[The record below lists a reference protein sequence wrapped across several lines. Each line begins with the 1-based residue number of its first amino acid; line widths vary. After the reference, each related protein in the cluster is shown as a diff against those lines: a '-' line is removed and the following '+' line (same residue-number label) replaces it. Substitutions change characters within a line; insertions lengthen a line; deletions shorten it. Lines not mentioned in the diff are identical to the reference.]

1 MYLNV
6 TEIESALAALAAAYP
21 TTSELVAT
29 PHATHEGRTTHVLR
43 VGAGGAHAADGIL
56 LLGGVHA
63 REWVPPDALVA
74 FAADLLE
81 AYATG
86 TGLGYGGASYAADD
100 VRRLLETRNLFVLA
114 CVNPDGRAHSQAVAS
129 GWRKNRRP
137 APPGSTGASCVGVD
151 LNRNFDFLWD
161 HLARFAPDSGV
172 SASASPCDANVYR
185 GPSAASEP
193 ETRDVVWVLDTYPRI
208 RWHVDVHS
216 AVPVVLHSWGSDEN
230 QSTTPG
236 DNFRNTALDPVRGRV
251 GDGIGEYLTAR
262 DTQVA
267 VELATRLDAG
277 VAAASG
283 ASYGVEQAMTLYPTS
298 GASDDYA
305 VSRHLV
311 DPARTQVHAW
321 TVECG
326 TSFQPPY
333 ASAEGVIREVCSGLL
348 AFALA
353 AHEVTDGLSAVL
365 RTPSVAFVDVPEG
378 QTTSRAVVVDA
389 QGALDVHLEVV
400 AGPTGPFGLPLGP
413 VTTVPAPG
421 VGATTPGRV
430 WLTWTA
436 GAPGTPAATA
446 SGSVT
451 VRCVETG
458 QVWTVPVTASAV
470 PRSTVGVA
478 LVLDRSGSMAWDAG
492 DGRSRVEVL
501 REAAS
506 VFLEVLPAEDGV
518 GVVRFHHD
526 ADTAAPVR
534 LAGPETFGPGRA
546 AALAAV
552 AAHVPDPAGATSIG
566 DGVLVAAA
574 ELAATAGA
582 FDATAMLVLTDGQ
595 ENAPAWLADVTGAL
609 GDRVFAVGLGEPAAV
624 DPAALTTLVDG
635 SGGWLAVSGTL
646 SVDERF
652 LLAQY
657 FLQVLAG
664 VTNQQIVVT

>member
-21 TTSELVAT
+21 TTSELIAT

-43 VGAGGAHAADGIL
+43 VGALGAHAADGLL

-86 TGLGYGGASYAADD
+86 TGLAYGGASYPADQ
-100 VRRLLETRNLFVLA
+100 VRTLLETRNVFVFA
-114 CVNPDGRAHSQAVAS
+114 CVNPDGRAHSQAVAAS
-129 GWRKNRRP
+129 WRKNRRP
-137 APPGSTGASCVGVD
+137 GPPGSPGCVGVD
-151 LNRNFDFLWD
+151 VNRNFDFLWD

-172 SASASPCDANVYR
+172 SASADPCDPSVYR

-193 ETRDVVWVLDTYPRI
+193 ETQDVVWLLDTYPRI

-251 GDGIGEYLTAR
+251 GDGIGEYLPTS
-262 DTQVA
+262 DQDVV
-267 VELATRLDAG
+267 VELASRLDAG

-283 ASYGVEQAMTLYPTS
+283 TGYGVEQAMTLYPTS

-305 VSRHLV
+305 FSRHLV
-311 DPARTQVHAW
+311 DPTRTKVLAW

-333 ASAEGVIREVCSGLL
+333 ADGQDVMREVAAGLL

-353 AHEVTDGLSAVL
+353 LHEVTDGLAVEL
-365 RTPSVAFVDVPEG
+365 RTPAVAFVDVPEG
-378 QTTSRAVVVDA
+378 QTTARAVVFDVS
-389 QGALDVHLEVV
+389 GALDVDLEVV
-400 AGPTGPFGLPLGP
+400 AGPTGPFGLPLGAT
-413 VTTVPAPG
+413 VTVPAPG
-421 VGATTPGRV
+421 AGVTTQGRV

-436 GAPGTPAATA
+436 GAAGSTA

-451 VRCVETG
+451 VRCVQTART
-458 QVWTVPVTASAV
+458 WTVPVSANAV
-470 PRSTVGVA
+470 ERPTVGVA
-478 LVLDRSGSMAWDAG
+478 LVLDRSGSMAWGAG
-492 DGRSRVEVL
+492 DGRTRVEVL
-501 REAAS
+501 QEAAS
-506 VFLEVLPAEDGV
+506 VFLEVLPADDGV
-518 GVVRFHHD
+518 GVVRFDHD
-526 ADTAAPVR
+526 AATAVTVQ
-534 LAGPETFGPGRA
+534 LAGPEVFGAGRA

-552 AAHVPDPAGATSIG
+552 AAHAPNPAGATSIG
-566 DGVLVAAA
+566 DGVLVAAG
-574 ELAATAGA
+574 ELTAVAAQYDT
-582 FDATAMLVLTDGQ
+582 TAMVVLTDGQ

-609 GDRVFAVGLGEPAAV
+609 DDRVFAIGLGEPAAI
-624 DPAALTTLVDG
+624 DPASLATLTDG
-635 SGGWLAVSGTL
+635 TGGWLAVSGTL

-664 VTNQQIVVT
+664 VTNQQVVVT